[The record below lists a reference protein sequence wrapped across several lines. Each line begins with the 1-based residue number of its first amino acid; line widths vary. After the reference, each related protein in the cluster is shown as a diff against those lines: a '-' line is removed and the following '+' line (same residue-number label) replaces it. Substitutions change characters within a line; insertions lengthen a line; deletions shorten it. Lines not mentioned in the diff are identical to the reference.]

1 MLCGLFDNCKNR
13 HFYIKYQKMVKMA
26 ENWGFVP
33 YFVPKNRKKA
43 QISACLR
50 GFF

>member
-1 MLCGLFDNCKNR
+1 M

-33 YFVPKNRKKA
+33 YFVPENRKKA
-43 QISACLR
+43 RISAGLR
-50 GFF
+50 VFLTLCPLFFVK